1 MEPEKSI
8 LKEFIAGG
16 WVIVVLGTAT
26 MFARI
31 LVDEEKNTICTSL
44 KKIVSAAILTTVA
57 WAFIRDMAMGDLH
70 KALIYGVVG
79 ACVRHVYHSL
89 ALLGLHKSKTPL
101 YDCFRT
107 N

>member
-57 WAFIRDMAMGDLH
+57 WYFIRDVAIGDLH

-79 ACVRHVYHSL
+79 AISPEILQGVVK
-89 ALLGLHKSKTPL
+89 LGKAFAKNP
-101 YDCFRT
+101 FRFLKKK
-107 N
+107 